1 MSRVT
6 RASDAVIHTADLR
19 VDYDDF
25 TAVHALDLDIHRG
38 EVYGLIGPNG
48 AGKTSTIKVLA
59 TLLEP
64 TYGEVC
70 IAGCDVAVDPGGARA
85 ALGYMP
91 DLAPVY
97 DELKVWE
104 FLDVFARAHGLSVAA
119 RRGRIEE
126 VLSAVGLTDK
136 REAMAGAL
144 SRGMTQRLVLAKTLL
159 HRPRV
164 MLLDEPAS
172 GLDPVARI
180 ELRDLLRRLSGEGHA
195 VLVSSHILTELS
207 GFCTSVGI
215 MERGR
220 MKVSGEIGRLVE
232 QLGGRRRLTVELLE
246 PAARFAGGLAGYE
259 GVEDVEARGATL
271 ELGFAGDPMGA
282 AALLRRLIEDGLPV
296 VGFSE
301 RKLGVEDIMLG
312 AYGADK
318 PTGAA
323 RVEEATNQAGGEA
336 GG

>member
-1 MSRVT
+1 M
-6 RASDAVIHTADLR
+6 IHTADLR

-25 TAVHALDLDIHRG
+25 TAVHALDLEIQAG

-59 TLLEP
+59 TLMEP
-64 TYGEVC
+64 TYGEVF
-70 IAGCDVAVDPGGARA
+70 IAGCDVAVDPAGARA

-97 DELKVWE
+97 DDLKVWE
-104 FLDVFARAHGLSVAA
+104 FLDVFARAHGLSGAA
-119 RRGRIEE
+119 RRTRVEE
-126 VLSAVGLTDK
+126 VLAAVSLTDK
-136 REAMAGAL
+136 RQAMAGSL

-159 HRPRV
+159 HRPQV

-180 ELRDLLRRLSGEGHA
+180 ELRDLLRRLSGEGHT

-215 MERGR
+215 MEQGR
-220 MKVSGEIGRLVE
+220 MKVSGPIDQLVK
-232 QLGGRRRLTVELLE
+232 QMNRKRRLTVELLE
-246 PAARFAGGLAGYE
+246 PAAGFTARLGGYAGVSEVAA
-259 GVEDVEARGATL
+259 DAATL
-271 ELGFAGDPMGA
+271 EMDFSGQPSDA
-282 AALLRRLIEDGLPV
+282 AALLRRLVEDGLPV

-301 RKLGVEDIMLG
+301 RKLGVEDIMLDAG
-312 AYGADK
+312 A
-318 PTGAA
+318 
-323 RVEEATNQAGGEA
+323 REVS
-336 GG
+336 

>member
-1 MSRVT
+1 MMAVMPNAT
-6 RASDAVIHTADLR
+6 ADAMIHTADLR

-25 TAVHALDLDIHRG
+25 TAVHALDLDIAPG

-64 TYGEVC
+64 TYGDVS
-70 IAGCDVAVDPGGARA
+70 IGGCDVMVDPGGARA

-97 DELKVWE
+97 DDLKVWE
-104 FLDVFARAHGLSVAA
+104 FLDVFARAHGLTGDA
-119 RRGRIEE
+119 RKTRIEE
-126 VLSAVGLTDK
+126 VLAAVSLTAK
-136 REAMAGAL
+136 RDALAGSL

-180 ELRDLLRRLSGEGHA
+180 ELRDLLRRLSGEGHT

-215 MERGR
+215 MEQGR
-220 MKVSGEIGRLVE
+220 MKVSGPIDFLVK
-232 QLGGRRRLTVELLE
+232 QMNRQRRLTVELLE
-246 PAARFAGGLAGYE
+246 PAGAFVEQMNAYE
-259 GVEDVEARGATL
+259 GVSSVTAQDATM
-271 ELGFAGDPMGA
+271 ELDFPGQPADA
-282 AALLRRLIEDGLPV
+282 AALLRRLIADGLPV

-301 RKLGVEDIMLG
+301 RKLGVEDIML
-312 AYGADK
+312 D
-318 PTGAA
+318 
-323 RVEEATNQAGGEA
+323 AGVTEVS
-336 GG
+336 

>member
-1 MSRVT
+1 MPT
-6 RASDAVIHTADLR
+6 APATADAMIHTADLR

-25 TAVHALDLDIHRG
+25 TAVHALDLDVHPG

-64 TYGEVC
+64 TYGDVF
-70 IAGCDVAVDPGGARA
+70 IAGCDVAVDPAGARA

-97 DELKVWE
+97 DDLKVWE
-104 FLDVFARAHGLSVAA
+104 FLDVFARAHGLTGDA
-119 RRGRIEE
+119 RKTRIEE
-126 VLSAVGLTDK
+126 VLAAVSLTAK
-136 REAMAGAL
+136 RDALAGSL

-180 ELRDLLRRLSGEGHA
+180 ELRDLLRRLSGEGHT

-215 MERGR
+215 MEQGR
-220 MKVSGEIGRLVE
+220 MKVSGPIDRLVKKMNR
-232 QLGGRRRLTVELLE
+232 QRRLTVELLE
-246 PAARFAGGLAGYE
+246 PAAGFVERMGTFE
-259 GVEDVEARGATL
+259 GVSAVAAEDATL
-271 ELGFAGDPMGA
+271 EMDFAGQPADA
-282 AALLRRLIEDGLPV
+282 AALLRRLVDDGLPV

-301 RKLGVEDIMLG
+301 RKLGVEDIML
-312 AYGADK
+312 D
-318 PTGAA
+318 
-323 RVEEATNQAGGEA
+323 AGVREVS
-336 GG
+336 

>member
-1 MSRVT
+1 MPA
-6 RASDAVIHTADLR
+6 ASAPADAMIHTADLR

-25 TAVHALDLDIHRG
+25 TAVHALDLDVHPG

-64 TYGEVC
+64 TYGDVF
-70 IAGCDVAVDPGGARA
+70 IAGCDVAVDPAGARA

-97 DELKVWE
+97 DDLKVWE
-104 FLDVFARAHGLSVAA
+104 FLDVFARAHGLTGDA
-119 RRGRIEE
+119 RMTRIEE
-126 VLSAVGLTDK
+126 VLAAVSLTAK
-136 REAMAGAL
+136 RDALAGSL

-180 ELRDLLRRLSGEGHA
+180 ELRDLLRRLSGEGHT

-215 MERGR
+215 MEKGR
-220 MKVSGEIGRLVE
+220 MKVSGPIDQLVKRMNR
-232 QLGGRRRLTVELLE
+232 QRRLTVELLE
-246 PAARFAGGLAGYE
+246 PAAGFAQRMGTFE
-259 GVEDVEARGATL
+259 GVSAVTAEDATL
-271 ELGFAGDPMGA
+271 EMDFAGQPADA
-282 AALLRRLIEDGLPV
+282 AALLRRLVDDGLPV

-301 RKLGVEDIMLG
+301 RKLGVEDIML
-312 AYGADK
+312 D
-318 PTGAA
+318 
-323 RVEEATNQAGGEA
+323 AGVREVS
-336 GG
+336 

>member
-1 MSRVT
+1 MPT
-6 RASDAVIHTADLR
+6 APAPADAMIHTADLR

-25 TAVHALDLDIHRG
+25 TAVHALDLDVHPG
-38 EVYGLIGPNG
+38 EGYGLIGPNG

-64 TYGEVC
+64 TYGDVC
-70 IAGCDVAVDPGGARA
+70 IAGCDVAVDPAGARA

-97 DELKVWE
+97 DDLKVWE
-104 FLDVFARAHGLSVAA
+104 FLDVFARAHGLTGDA
-119 RRGRIEE
+119 RKTRIEE
-126 VLSAVGLTDK
+126 VLAAVSLTAK
-136 REAMAGAL
+136 RDALAGSL

-180 ELRDLLRRLSGEGHA
+180 ELRDLLRRLSGEGHT

-215 MERGR
+215 MEKGR
-220 MKVSGEIGRLVE
+220 MKVSGPIDQLVKRMNR
-232 QLGGRRRLTVELLE
+232 QRRLTVELLE
-246 PAARFAGGLAGYE
+246 PAAGFAQRIGTFE
-259 GVEDVEARGATL
+259 GVSAVTAEDATL
-271 ELGFAGDPMGA
+271 EMDFAGQPADA
-282 AALLRRLIEDGLPV
+282 AALLRRLVDDGLPV

-301 RKLGVEDIMLG
+301 RKLGVEDIML
-312 AYGADK
+312 D
-318 PTGAA
+318 
-323 RVEEATNQAGGEA
+323 AGVREVS
-336 GG
+336 